1 MISVFLKHTKPR
13 SYKVEY
19 RGVDM
24 KKSGEIQKPAKG
36 ITSAKYDSRSA
47 EYKQEQKKAKE
58 SNQSES

>member
-1 MISVFLKHTKPR
+1 
-13 SYKVEY
+13 
-19 RGVDM
+19 M

-47 EYKQEQKKAKE
+47 EYKQEQKKVKE